1 MSKNKN
7 LINAQKAKR
16 DEFFTTREAVE
27 NELKYY
33 PDCFKGKV
41 VYCNCDDPHTSEFFK
56 YFITNFKRLGL
67 KALYCTCYEGS
78 KASQLRLNQSDEE
91 YQGKPYKAII
101 LEADINTII
110 DEYGELTRETAE
122 RYINEHDKIE
132 ILKGNGSFDSPECLE
147 LLNQADVVVTNPP
160 FSLFR
165 VFVKLLM
172 EYNKKFLIIANKN
185 AITYKEV
192 FPLFKDNKLWL
203 GYTQPKEFM
212 TPTGEISKKLSGL
225 TRWFTNLDIPK
236 RHEDLILWK
245 KYSPDEYPHYDNYDA
260 INVDRVADIPCDYVE
275 SWGLYQEEYNE
286 LDKQLWQTVRRE
298 QINGEEVIYVIPAKE
313 TELRN
318 KLHNHTQGYKEDIEK
333 ELINTIYCNGCIGAP
348 VTILDKHKPSQLEI
362 VKFRTGNDGKDL
374 AYTLDTE
381 TQKKNKQTADDYALL
396 QNHRQKDTVTESSEF
411 QLHSLTNGV
420 LNNLELSDFNHPQD
434 ITKKLLKSH
443 YLSKETLDLVLKEK
457 QHMQE
462 SLSQR
467 YCNGVIGVPVSF
479 INYSNIGDY
488 YVINHNSYKCKRRMT
503 YQRLIIQRKL

>member
-16 DEFFTTREAVE
+16 DEFFTPREAVE

-41 VYCNCDDPHTSEFFK
+41 VYCNCDDPHVSEFFK

-122 RYINEHDKIE
+122 RYINEYDKIE
-132 ILKGNGSFDSPECLE
+132 ILKGNGSFDSPECLKILE
-147 LLNQADVVVTNPP
+147 KADVVVTNPP

-165 VFVKLLM
+165 VFVKLLV
-172 EYNKKFLIIANKN
+172 EEKKKFLLIGNMN
-185 AITYKEV
+185 AVTYKDI
-192 FPLFKDNKLWL
+192 FPLIKNNELWYGFTRPKNFVTQYGENTRNKV
-203 GYTQPKEFM
+203 
-212 TPTGEISKKLSGL
+212 SS
-225 TRWFTNLDIPK
+225 TRWFSSIGDRGTAEDIV
-236 RHEDLILWK
+236 LTK

-318 KLHNHTQGYKEDIEK
+318 KLHNHTQGYKEDIDK

-374 AYTLDTE
+374 TYESNKARLKN
-381 TQKKNKQTADDYALL
+381 KKTKKQTNKQTNK
-396 QNHRQKDTVTESSEF
+396 QQT
-411 QLHSLTNGV
+411 
-420 LNNLELSDFNHPQD
+420 
-434 ITKKLLKSH
+434 ITP
-443 YLSKETLDLVLKEK
+443 YF
-457 QHMQE
+457 
-462 SLSQR
+462 R
-467 YCNGVIGVPVSF
+467 
-479 INYSNIGDY
+479 
-488 YVINHNSYKCKRRMT
+488 
-503 YQRLIIQRKL
+503 IIVRKIL